1 MNDTFADV
9 LAINQIFVPIRSHF
23 ISDLYKSFGHVY
35 SIQKTT
41 YTCFEVYCEIKPFYN
56 K

>member
-9 LAINQIFVPIRSHF
+9 LAINQSIVRFFF
-23 ISDLYKSFGHVY
+23 ISSATY

-41 YTCFEVYCEIKPFYN
+41 YT
-56 K
+56 